1 MRLTIALAAAVVIS
15 PLKGFAQQP
24 PPPPAPA
31 SGRMSGWIQVDSVG
45 GAISNAM
52 IEVLG
57 TDQATVSG
65 DDGSF
70 LLGAVP
76 PGFRFIRIRAVG
88 FTPRFIEIDFQPGV
102 DLEGVITLE
111 KAIEGDSAAALYS
124 HFPRPEVFKG
134 ESRFDD
140 FFRRRAT
147 RQGYF
152 LVGAE
157 ILRRGPVVP
166 SDLLEELPSATY
178 LENGGITLDRCPD
191 HRIAV
196 LLNGREVTVGS
207 GGQAKL
213 NSISAR
219 LLLAVEIYLTE
230 PAIPAELG
238 VTGCAAIGVW
248 TRQ

>member
-1 MRLTIALAAAVVIS
+1 MVRLAVALVAAVVIN
-15 PLKGFAQQP
+15 PLTAFSQES
-24 PPPPAPA
+24 PPAPA
-31 SGRMSGWIQVDSVG
+31 APGRMSGWIQVDSVG
-45 GAISNAM
+45 GSIANAM

-65 DDGSF
+65 DDGAF
-70 LLGAVP
+70 TLGAVP
-76 PGFRFIRIRAVG
+76 PGFRFVRVRAVG

-111 KAIEGDSAAALYS
+111 RALEGDSAAALYS
-124 HFPRPEVFKG
+124 RYPRPEVFKG

-147 RQGYF
+147 LQGYF

-166 SDLLEELPSATY
+166 SDLLEEVPGVVY
-178 LENGGITLDRCPD
+178 LESGGITIGRCPD
-191 HRIAV
+191 HRVSV
-196 LLNGREVTVGS
+196 LLNGQELTAGS

-213 NSISAR
+213 NSISTR
-219 LLLAVEIYLTE
+219 LLLAVEAYLSE

-238 VTGCAAIGVW
+238 VKGCAAIGVW
-248 TRQ
+248 VRQ